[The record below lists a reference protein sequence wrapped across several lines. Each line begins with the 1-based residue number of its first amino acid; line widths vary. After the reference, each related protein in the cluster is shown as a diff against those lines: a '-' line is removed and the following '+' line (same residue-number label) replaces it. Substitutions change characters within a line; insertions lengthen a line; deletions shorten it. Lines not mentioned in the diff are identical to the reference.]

1 MRSTAL
7 IACLLALTP
16 DSTLANPGFGSN
28 LSLKSNVRHNANS
41 GPFQVSPTLRG
52 RVDFWKDIFTKFGS
66 GHSVIHHRDFPQLV
80 FGVIDLSRER
90 DAMSKISFEAYKND
104 VVKRSVDDVKRQMI
118 QIADGEDASTEF
130 QEQLLEQLEDR
141 GLPPRV
147 LRDWIEQDL
156 IRTQTGIR
164 ERYAEAVRRAWR
176 YLPVMEQ
183 IFSQEYGLPKELTRI
198 PFIESSFDYTAY
210 SSVGAAGI
218 WQFMPRTARAHRML
232 VGRYVDE
239 RRDPIKA
246 TRAAAEYLRQAYNS
260 LGSWPL
266 AITSYNHGV
275 GGVRSKVRKA
285 GTSDLA
291 TIIEDPNERYFGFAS
306 TNFYPE
312 FLAAVEIF
320 NDHERYFPEVR
331 EEPPLQ
337 VAAYRLTKPA
347 SAQTIASRL
356 GIPTEDLKEA
366 NYGLL
371 DPIWSGRAAIPAGY
385 SLRVPISLRE
395 RADRLFGGND
405 ASYAAPPS
413 QPEPRIV
420 QASERPSGSLYTV
433 KRGESIDSIARKF
446 GIPTGDIIRANSLRS
461 NKVSS
466 GQQLRLVRVSSKP
479 DVPTRVSQQKAARYI
494 TVRSGDTVGSIASKN
509 RVTEDRLRAI
519 NGIRGNKIVVGQ
531 KLRLP

>member
-1 MRSTAL
+1 
-7 IACLLALTP
+7 
-16 DSTLANPGFGSN
+16 
-28 LSLKSNVRHNANS
+28 
-41 GPFQVSPTLRG
+41 
-52 RVDFWKDIFTKFGS
+52 
-66 GHSVIHHRDFPQLV
+66 
-80 FGVIDLSRER
+80 
-90 DAMSKISFEAYKND
+90 
-104 VVKRSVDDVKRQMI
+104 
-118 QIADGEDASTEF
+118 
-130 QEQLLEQLEDR
+130 
-141 GLPPRV
+141 
-147 LRDWIEQDL
+147 
-156 IRTQTGIR
+156 
-164 ERYAEAVRRAWR
+164 
-176 YLPVMEQ
+176 
-183 IFSQEYGLPKELTRI
+183 
-198 PFIESSFDYTAY
+198 
-210 SSVGAAGI
+210 
-218 WQFMPRTARAHRML
+218 
-232 VGRYVDE
+232 
-239 RRDPIKA
+239 
-246 TRAAAEYLRQAYNS
+246 
-260 LGSWPL
+260 
-266 AITSYNHGV
+266 
-275 GGVRSKVRKA
+275 VRKA

>member
-1 MRSTAL
+1 
-7 IACLLALTP
+7 
-16 DSTLANPGFGSN
+16 
-28 LSLKSNVRHNANS
+28 
-41 GPFQVSPTLRG
+41 
-52 RVDFWKDIFTKFGS
+52 
-66 GHSVIHHRDFPQLV
+66 
-80 FGVIDLSRER
+80 VIDLSRER
-90 DAMSKISFEAYKND
+90 EAMSKISFDAYKGD
-104 VVKRSVDDVKRQMI
+104 VVKRSVEDVKRQML
-118 QIADGEDASTEF
+118 QLSDGEEATTEL
-130 QEQLLEQLEDR
+130 QERILEQLSDR
-141 GLPPRV
+141 GLSPRV
-147 LRDWIEQDL
+147 LREWIEQDL

-291 TIIEDPNERYFGFAS
+291 TIVEDPNERYFGFAS

-320 NDHERYFPEVR
+320 NDLQRYFPEVR

-337 VAAYRLTKPA
+337 VAAYRLTRPA
-347 SAQTIASRL
+347 SAHTIANRL
-356 GIPTEDLKEA
+356 GISAEDLKEA

-395 RADRLFGGND
+395 RADRLFGGGD
-405 ASYAAPPS
+405 AAYAAAPPMQS
-413 QPEPRIV
+413 EPRIV
-420 QASERPSGSLYTV
+420 QVSERPSGSLYTV
-433 KRGESIDSIARKF
+433 KRGENINSIARKF
-446 GIPTGDIIRANSLRS
+446 GIPTGDIIRSNSLRS
-461 NKVSS
+461 SKVTS
-466 GQQLRLVRVSSKP
+466 GQQLRIVRVSGQSEG
-479 DVPTRVSQQKAARYI
+479 RVQAQPQKVAQHI
-494 TVRSGDTVGSIASKN
+494 TVRQGDTVGSIATKN
-509 RVTEDRLRAI
+509 RVSVDRLRAV

-531 KLRLP
+531 KLKLP